1 MLLRLSSF
9 PFAIPGSFLYC
20 LFFVAH
26 LYGNEEGRSN
36 RETPI
41 VRAVKATRPS
51 VVSINGRKTIRD
63 EDAPY
68 GSKERFRKVNGMG
81 TGIIID
87 ERGYIITNYHVVQGV
102 ANIRVTLADK
112 TQTSARLVAHD
123 PKTDLAVIKIN
134 VEQLLQVMPR
144 GTSSD
149 LMLGETVI
157 AIGNA
162 YGYKDTI
169 TLGIISELSR
179 TVEVSDEQT
188 YYNLIQTDAAI
199 NPGNSGGPLV
209 NIDGEL
215 IGINVAVRM
224 GAQSIGFAIPVNPA
238 LEIVAELIRKDN
250 GGRNSLPIIVSTDF
264 KLDQPRLLVRKGF
277 PGLDI
282 QNGDEITEIDGRA
295 VSNLLD
301 LERLMIGRTEGDKI
315 ALRIRRGTQSHSVE
329 SKIVSQQTRSRTK
342 LGIKVWD
349 SLGIRL
355 SEISV
360 TQFQKIS
367 TKFRGGLQVIEVRDG
382 SQAMRQNIRSGD
394 VLLGIHEWE
403 TTSLGHIAYII
414 EQEKI
419 LAEKPVEFFVLRNGE
434 VLKGSFR
441 LAALEP

>member
-1 MLLRLSSF
+1 
-9 PFAIPGSFLYC
+9 
-20 LFFVAH
+20 
-26 LYGNEEGRSN
+26 
-36 RETPI
+36 
-41 VRAVKATRPS
+41 
-51 VVSINGRKTIRD
+51 
-63 EDAPY
+63 
-68 GSKERFRKVNGMG
+68 
-81 TGIIID
+81 
-87 ERGYIITNYHVVQGV
+87 
-102 ANIRVTLADK
+102 
-112 TQTSARLVAHD
+112 
-123 PKTDLAVIKIN
+123 
-134 VEQLLQVMPR
+134 
-144 GTSSD
+144 
-149 LMLGETVI
+149 
-157 AIGNA
+157 
-162 YGYKDTI
+162 
-169 TLGIISELSR
+169 
-179 TVEVSDEQT
+179 
-188 YYNLIQTDAAI
+188 
-199 NPGNSGGPLV
+199 
-209 NIDGEL
+209 
-215 IGINVAVRM
+215 M

-329 SKIVSQQTRSRTK
+329 SKIVSQQTQSRTK
-342 LGIKVWD
+342 LEIKVWD

-355 SEISV
+355 SEIPV

-419 LAEKPVEFFVLRNGE
+419 LAKKPVEFFVLRNGE